1 VPSSFHRFGCGDF
14 RAFLICSRN
23 SFNSQNRAL
32 RLAAVSARCC
42 SRGLILKP
50 LTLKMDAVS
59 AGAKYPWTY
68 VTVATGRFKGAP
80 SLIRAGHPRASG
92 AGARFPQPYTGR
104 GRCRA
109 GNHGAISEGGPER
122 LPGSSSRGAIS
133 VSLEGWRQR
142 RHSAFSPSDSNPTH
156 RAISRAAIH
165 RLCPVH
171 IAGTVK
177 IFADGPRTRVI
188 VRCAIDSGL
197 DWRRN

>member
-1 VPSSFHRFGCGDF
+1 MLLKRTHFKTLDPKNGRCKRGRKIPVDVCHRGDRKVQRGPF
-14 RAFLICSRN
+14 
-23 SFNSQNRAL
+23 FNSR
-32 RLAAVSARCC
+32 RS
-42 SRGLILKP
+42 S
-50 LTLKMDAVS
+50 
-59 AGAKYPWTY
+59 
-68 VTVATGRFKGAP
+68 P
-80 SLIRAGHPRASG
+80 SLGRWRPISTA
-92 AGARFPQPYTGR
+92 PYTGR